1 MTGGERIHRASF
13 WRYNARMEDDFAA
26 AGNWDVIGH
35 GWAID
40 MLRRSMLKGRQRHG
54 YLITGA
60 SSLGKRTLAL
70 AFAGALNCETADIAA
85 RPCGECR
92 ACRAIGR
99 SNDPDLIMAEGEK
112 GAPLK
117 IDAIREVTRLLAL
130 KPYAARYRIA
140 VLADFD
146 LVAPLAQDAL
156 LKTLEE
162 PADHAILIVLASS
175 SERVLPTIRSRAQ
188 TIPLRPAS
196 LGLIKAALVERGCEE
211 ERADLIARLSG
222 GRAGWALA
230 AMRDDEL
237 LIHRGEML
245 DTLRDV
251 VAGGRLGRIKR
262 AEGLNKRYGKDKAS
276 VRGILEIWL
285 TYWRD
290 VLLQCHDSPVKPCNS
305 DRADEIRTLALRIE
319 PGSARAALEATRRTI
334 DALST
339 NANVRLALD
348 ALFLEYP
355 GLE

>member
-1 MTGGERIHRASF
+1 MTGGERFHWASF

-26 AGNWDVIGH
+26 AGSWGVIGH
-35 GWAID
+35 QWAID
-40 MLRRSMLKGRQRHG
+40 MLRRSLLEGRQRHG
-54 YLITGA
+54 YLIAGA
-60 SSLGKRTLAL
+60 PSLGKRTLAL
-70 AFAGALNCETADIAA
+70 AFASALNCETADIVA
-85 RPCGECR
+85 RPCGVCR

-99 SNDPDLIMAEGEK
+99 ANDPDMILAEGDE

-130 KPYAARYRIA
+130 KPYASRYRIA
-140 VLADFD
+140 ILAEFD
-146 LVAPLAQDAL
+146 QVAPLAQDAL

-175 SERVLPTIRSRAQ
+175 AERVLPTIRSRAQ
-188 TIPLRPAS
+188 TIPLRPAP
-196 LGLIKAALVERGCEE
+196 LDLIKAALVERGGEE

-222 GRAGWALA
+222 GRVGWALA

-237 LIHRGEML
+237 LTHRREML
-245 DTLRDV
+245 NALDAV
-251 VAGGRLGRIKR
+251 VAGGRLKRIKR
-262 AEGLNKRYGKDKAS
+262 AEELNKQFGRDKTAM
-276 VRGILEIWL
+276 RGILEIWL

-305 DRADEIRTLALRIE
+305 DRADEIRTLALSIE
-319 PGSARAALEATRRTI
+319 PGNARDALEATRRTI
-334 DALST
+334 ESLST

>member
-1 MTGGERIHRASF
+1 
-13 WRYNARMEDDFAA
+13 MEDDFAM
-26 AGNWDVIGH
+26 AGNWGVIGH
-35 GWAID
+35 AWAID
-40 MLRRSMLKGRQRHG
+40 MLRRSLLKGRQRHG

-60 SSLGKRTLAL
+60 PALGNRTLAL
-70 AFAGALNCETADIAA
+70 AFASALNCEAADIPA

-99 SNDPDLIMAEGEK
+99 ANDPDLIVADGEK

-140 VLADFD
+140 ILADFD
-146 LVAPLAQDAL
+146 QVAPLAQDAL

-162 PADHAILIVLASS
+162 PADHAILIVVASS
-175 SERVLPTIRSRAQ
+175 AERVLPTIRSRAQ
-188 TIPLRPAS
+188 TIPLRPAP
-196 LGLIKAALVERGCEE
+196 LGQIKAALVERGCEE

-222 GRAGWALA
+222 GRVGWALA

-237 LIHRGEML
+237 LTHRGEML
-245 DTLRDV
+245 DTLHDV

-262 AEGLNKRYGKDKAS
+262 AEALNKRFGKDKAS

-290 VLLQCHDSPVKPCNS
+290 VLLQCHESPVKPCNS
-305 DRADEIRTLALRIE
+305 DRADEIRSLALRIE
-319 PGSARAALEATRRTI
+319 PASARAALESTSRTI

-348 ALFLEYP
+348 ALFLDYP
-355 GLE
+355 GLD

>member
-1 MTGGERIHRASF
+1 MD
-13 WRYNARMEDDFAA
+13 DDFTT
-26 AGNWDVIGH
+26 AGSWGVIGH
-35 GWAID
+35 GWAVN
-40 MLRRSMLKGRQRHG
+40 MLRRSLLKGRQRHA
-54 YLITGA
+54 YLIAGA
-60 SSLGKRTLAL
+60 PALGKRKLAL
-70 AFAGALNCETADIAA
+70 AFASALNCDAADIAA
-85 RPCGECR
+85 RPCGGCR

-99 SNDPDLIMAEGEK
+99 GNDPDLILAEGEK

-146 LVAPLAQDAL
+146 QVSPLAQDAL

-175 SERVLPTIRSRAQ
+175 TERILPTIRSRAQ
-188 TIPLRPAS
+188 TIPLRPAP

-211 ERADLIARLSG
+211 ARADLIARLSG
-222 GRAGWALA
+222 GRVGWALA
-230 AMRDDEL
+230 AMRRDDL
-237 LIHRGEML
+237 LTHREEML
-245 DTLRDV
+245 DTLGAV
-251 VAGGRLGRIKR
+251 VAGGRLKRIKA
-262 AEGLNKRYGKDKAS
+262 AEELNKRFGRDKNA

-290 VLLQCHDSPVKPCNS
+290 VLLQCYESPVKPCNS
-305 DRADEIRTLALRIE
+305 DRVDDIRALAMRIE
-319 PGSARAALEATRRTI
+319 PRGARVALETTSRTI